1 MKIEKENLEMWNEVV
16 HLENKKKD
24 LLERYN
30 LAIQNGHDFYEDFM
44 LDLESEINDL
54 ENKIINIELEI
65 SGDIFQI

>member
-1 MKIEKENLEMWNEVV
+1 MLNELV

-30 LAIQNGHDFYEDFM
+30 LAIQNGYDFYEDFM

>member
-1 MKIEKENLEMWNEVV
+1 MKIEKENLEMWNELV

>member
-1 MKIEKENLEMWNEVV
+1 MYNELV

-24 LLERYN
+24 LQERYN

-54 ENKIINIELEI
+54 ENKIINLELEI
-65 SGDIFQI
+65 SGDIFRI

>member
-1 MKIEKENLEMWNEVV
+1 MWNELV